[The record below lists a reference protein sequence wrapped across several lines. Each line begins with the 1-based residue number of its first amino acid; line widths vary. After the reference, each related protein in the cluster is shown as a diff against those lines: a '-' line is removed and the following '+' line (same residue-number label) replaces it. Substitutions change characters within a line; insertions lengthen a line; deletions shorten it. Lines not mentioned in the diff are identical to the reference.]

1 MSPSFEKKV
10 RMQRLELGTAT
21 TLLIYLNTF
30 VITHMILSF
39 RFSASVGG
47 PGALDPAVKP
57 EGSLDPGVAHSNEDA
72 DDVDDDF
79 SSENFWAGCRNIKD
93 WVESV
98 KTQPPKNVNRN
109 KKDYQ

>member
-1 MSPSFEKKV
+1 MSPSFVKKV
-10 RMQRLELGTAT
+10 RMQRLELGTAKN
-21 TLLIYLNTF
+21 LLIYLNTF

-79 SSENFWAGCRNIKD
+79 PSENFWAGCRNIDLKD

-98 KTQPPKNVNRN
+98 KTQPPDKVGGGR
-109 KKDYQ
+109 